1 MLAKSADPINSPS
14 ATRAG
19 YAIFSYSTKIKKT
32 DFFKEMKIFEKKDYD
47 GLSSVLLL
55 VS

>member
-1 MLAKSADPINSPS
+1 MLAESADPINSPS
-14 ATRAG
+14 AARAG
-19 YAIFSYSTKIKKT
+19 YVIFSYSTKIKKI
-32 DFFKEMKIFEKKDYD
+32 DFAKAMKIFEKKDYD